1 MKTMTYLTN
10 TSFLTAGIE
19 LEFHNK
25 RGQYRSVDQ
34 WRTLLTDAGFDW
46 IQVKYDGSA
55 NVDVE
60 IVFPPM
66 PAHGAGGA
74 LDDIRAVMQFIETN
88 GGKVSKKG
96 CGLHVHIGNR
106 AVKDIS
112 PAYYWTH
119 SKGTMASRN
128 GYFMPIDDQRHD
140 VMPMALVKDVLIRYA
155 NQQNDVDLLLAPSR
169 RENGCQARFCHSIRR
184 IADNG
189 RNRNEFNN
197 ATSANELNQILGRKF
212 ASVSLNTWAR
222 LGTIE
227 FRQHQATLEI
237 AKLEAWCLLIDA
249 MFRHSDANRIDYS
262 ASRTVETSTLEQPY
276 RNGSRIGIMWE
287 TIRRD
292 GGATVSEIS
301 NVTGWDASTIR
312 ARVSEM
318 RSQHGDDAIICH
330 NQQAYGHSYGTS
342 QGNHDLNGY
351 EAIQS
356 VTRTIEGEAALLP
369 ENRLGIASIFAG
381 LDDQTFEYL
390 NSRRNALN

>member
-1 MKTMTYLTN
+1 MAYLTN
-10 TSFLTAGIE
+10 TSFLTGGIE

-25 RGQYRSVDQ
+25 RGQHHSVST
-34 WRTLLTDAGFDW
+34 WRDMLIGAGFDW
-46 IQVKYDGSA
+46 IQVEYDGSRA
-55 NVDVE
+55 VDVE
-60 IVFPPM
+60 VKFPPM
-66 PAHGAGGA
+66 PLHGAGGA
-74 LDDIRAVMQFIETN
+74 LEDINAVMQFIDAN
-88 GGKVSKKG
+88 GGKVSKAG
-96 CGLHVHIGNR
+96 CGLHVHVGNR

-119 SKGTMASRN
+119 SKLTMAST
-128 GYFMPIDDQRHD
+128 GAYFMPCDDQCHD
-140 VMPMALVKDVLIRYA
+140 VMPMALVKDVFKRYA
-155 NQQNDVDLLLAPSR
+155 NQQNDVDALLAPSR
-169 RENGCQARFCHSIRR
+169 RESGSEARFCHSIRR

-189 RNRNEFNN
+189 RNCAEFDN
-197 ATSANELNQILGRKF
+197 ATSVNELNQILGRKF
-212 ASVSLNTWAR
+212 ASVSIDTWSR
-222 LGTIE
+222 LGTME

-237 AKLEAWCLLIDA
+237 AKLDAWCCLIDA
-249 MFRHSDANRIDYS
+249 MFRHGDANRIDYT
-262 ASRTVETSTLEQPY
+262 ASRTVTTTTPEQPY

-292 GGATVSEIS
+292 GGATVSDIS
-301 NVTGWDASTIR
+301 NVTGWDAGTIR

-318 RSQHGDDAIICH
+318 RASHGDDAIICH

-381 LDDQTFEYL
+381 LDDQTYEYL
-390 NSRRNALN
+390 NSRRNALR

>member
-1 MKTMTYLTN
+1 MKTMAYLTN
-10 TSFLTAGIE
+10 TSFLTAGVE

-25 RGQYRSVDQ
+25 RGLYRSIDQ
-34 WRTLLTDAGFDW
+34 WRTLLSDAGFDW
-46 IQVKYDGSA
+46 LLVKYDGSA

-74 LDDIRAVMQFIETN
+74 MDDIRAVMQFIETN

-106 AVKDIS
+106 AVTDIS

-119 SKGTMASRN
+119 SKLTMAST
-128 GYFMPIDDQRHD
+128 GAFFMPADNQCHD

-155 NQQNDVDLLLAPSR
+155 NQQNDVDLLLPPSR

-184 IADNG
+184 IGDSG
-189 RNRNEFNN
+189 RNHDEFNN

-212 ASVSLNTWAR
+212 AAVSLDTWAR
-222 LGTIE
+222 VGTIE

-249 MFRHSDANRIDYS
+249 MFRHSDANRIDYT
-262 ASRTVETSTLEQPY
+262 ANRTVTVSTPEQPY

-292 GGATVSEIS
+292 GGATVSDIS
-301 NVTGWDASTIR
+301 NVTGWDAGTIR

-330 NQQAYGHSYGTS
+330 NMQAYGHSYGDS

-381 LDDQTFEYL
+381 LDDQTYEYL